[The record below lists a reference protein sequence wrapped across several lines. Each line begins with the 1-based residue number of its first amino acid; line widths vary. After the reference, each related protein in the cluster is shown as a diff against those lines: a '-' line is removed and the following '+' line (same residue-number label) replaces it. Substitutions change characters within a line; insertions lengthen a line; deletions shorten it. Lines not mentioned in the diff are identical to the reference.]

1 MVRAVRQ
8 LGHSKSLLSR
18 SSKSVK
24 PVLSGHLRELESR
37 ALPLRLTT
45 LMRFFFFNE
54 LVFIRKR
61 VIFDSFRLS
70 STLKRPKTLIIN

>member
-1 MVRAVRQ
+1 MVRAVSQ
-8 LGHSKSLLSR
+8 LGHSKSLLSW

-37 ALPLRLTT
+37 ALPLRPTT
-45 LMRFFFFNE
+45 LMRFFNE